1 MDFVSFLSSFRIDG
15 EVLSLL
21 YRYLLLSPLIY
32 LLTPSNNSALQ
43 SILYALSAPVLY
55 DDEPEDVPVTKDK
68 GGDDKKTED
77 KETESEAQS
86 GIKVRRDGVKGG
98 GIIRDS
104 SWIP

>member
-1 MDFVSFLSSFRIDG
+1 MGFVSLRPRRTTCVEPISS
-15 EVLSLL
+15 
-21 YRYLLLSPLIY
+21 RYLLFSPLIY

-55 DDEPEDVPVTKDK
+55 DDDAEDVPVAKDK
-68 GGDDKKTED
+68 AGEDKKTDE
-77 KETESEAQS
+77 KETGDKPRSAT
-86 GIKVRRDGVKGG
+86 KVRRDGVKGG

>member
-1 MDFVSFLSSFRIDG
+1 
-15 EVLSLL
+15 VLSLFHS
-21 YRYLLLSPLIY
+21 YLLLSPLIY

-55 DDEPEDVPVTKDK
+55 DDEPEDVPVAQDK
-68 GGDDKKTED
+68 AGKDKKTED
-77 KETESEAQS
+77 EATGDKPQS
-86 GIKVRRDGVKGG
+86 AAKVRRDGVKGG